1 MADSE
6 TKPTLLP
13 VPVAAPGAKPS
24 LLRNQTTA
32 AFVSQLL
39 AERANLPPQRLRRR
53 GSAEG
58 AIGAYAAGAKVATR
72 RMPLGYRTTI
82 VA

>member
-1 MADSE
+1 MSDFDTERSG
-6 TKPTLLP
+6 LP
-13 VPVAAPGAKPS
+13 VVLEPTRPRPS
-24 LLRNQTTA
+24 LLRNPTRA

-39 AERANLPPQRLRRR
+39 VGRQHLAPQRTRRH
-53 GSAEG
+53 GSNEG
-58 AIGAYAAGAKVATR
+58 AIGAYANGAKVAVK